1 MDSYRTEVR
10 LARLCFQMLKT
21 SRRSPRF
28 AGGKD
33 VKAVMPDSIG
43 HPNKKRTMEQK
54 NKGGRPRS
62 SRVQKKSRAVTVRY
76 SALQY
81 DIVRHRARTAGYR
94 TLTEYVREASV
105 NAEVVQNFIQE
116 HNAAFRDL
124 SALCNNLN
132 QLTRLAHAQGL
143 QSTEGALS
151 DLLPQV
157 LNLITHLH
165 KEMKRQKVL

>member
-1 MDSYRTEVR
+1 
-10 LARLCFQMLKT
+10 
-21 SRRSPRF
+21 
-28 AGGKD
+28 
-33 VKAVMPDSIG
+33 
-43 HPNKKRTMEQK
+43 MERK
-54 NKGGRPRS
+54 NKGGRPRA

-81 DIVRHRARTAGYR
+81 DIVRHRARTAGFR

-116 HNAAFRDL
+116 HNAVFRDL
-124 SALCNNLN
+124 SGLCNNLN
-132 QLTRLAHAQGL
+132 QVTRLAHAQGL
-143 QSTEGALS
+143 HSTECALS

>member
-1 MDSYRTEVR
+1 
-10 LARLCFQMLKT
+10 MLKT
-21 SRRSPRF
+21 SRWSPRF

-33 VKAVMPDSIG
+33 VKPSCPTRSGI
-43 HPNKKRTMEQK
+43 PTKKRTMEQK
-54 NKGGRPRS
+54 NKGGRPRA
-62 SRVQKKSRAVTVRY
+62 SRVQKKSRTVIVRY
-76 SALQY
+76 SALHY

-116 HNAAFRDL
+116 HNAVFRDL
-124 SALCNNLN
+124 SGLCNNLN

>member
-1 MDSYRTEVR
+1 MPNESEVSEVVFSDAENLPLVASLCR
-10 LARLCFQMLKT
+10 GKVVNRHARL
-21 SRRSPRF
+21 RP
-28 AGGKD
+28 G
-33 VKAVMPDSIG
+33 VPKARDM
-43 HPNKKRTMEQK
+43 KEK

-81 DIVRHRARTAGYR
+81 DIVRHRARTAGFR

-116 HNAAFRDL
+116 HNAVFRDL
-124 SALCNNLN
+124 SGLCNNLN

-143 QSTEGALS
+143 QSTERALS

-157 LNLITHLH
+157 QTLITHLH

>member
-1 MDSYRTEVR
+1 M
-10 LARLCFQMLKT
+10 K
-21 SRRSPRF
+21 
-28 AGGKD
+28 
-33 VKAVMPDSIG
+33 
-43 HPNKKRTMEQK
+43 QK

-81 DIVRHRARTAGYR
+81 DIVRHRARTAGFR

-116 HNAAFRDL
+116 HNAVFRDL
-124 SALCNNLN
+124 SGLCNNLN

-157 LNLITHLH
+157 QNLITHLH
-165 KEMKRQKVL
+165 KEMKRQK

>member
-1 MDSYRTEVR
+1 
-10 LARLCFQMLKT
+10 
-21 SRRSPRF
+21 
-28 AGGKD
+28 
-33 VKAVMPDSIG
+33 
-43 HPNKKRTMEQK
+43 MERK

-62 SRVQKKSRAVTVRY
+62 SRVQKKIRAVTVRY

-81 DIVRHRARTAGYR
+81 DIVRHRARTAGFR

-116 HNAAFRDL
+116 HNAVFRDL
-124 SALCNNLN
+124 SGLCNNLN
-132 QLTRLAHAQGL
+132 QLTRLAHVQGL

-165 KEMKRQKVL
+165 KEMKRQK

>member
-1 MDSYRTEVR
+1 MADKRKGKMCFRQPDWSSSIDRGEKWRERT
-10 LARLCFQMLKT
+10 
-21 SRRSPRF
+21 
-28 AGGKD
+28 
-33 VKAVMPDSIG
+33 KAVA
-43 HPNKKRTMEQK
+43 RE
-54 NKGGRPRS
+54 
-62 SRVQKKSRAVTVRY
+62 RAGCRRRAGPVRY
-76 SALQY
+76 STLQY
-81 DIVRHRARTAGYR
+81 DIVRHRARTAGFR

-116 HNAAFRDL
+116 HNAAFRNL
-124 SALCNNLN
+124 SGLCNNLN

-165 KEMKRQKVL
+165 KEMKRQK

>member
-1 MDSYRTEVR
+1 
-10 LARLCFQMLKT
+10 
-21 SRRSPRF
+21 
-28 AGGKD
+28 
-33 VKAVMPDSIG
+33 
-43 HPNKKRTMEQK
+43 MERK

-81 DIVRHRARTAGYR
+81 DIIRHRARMAGFR

-105 NAEVVQNFIQE
+105 NAEVVQNVLQE
-116 HNAAFRDL
+116 HNAVFRDL
-124 SALCNNLN
+124 SGLCNNLN

-143 QSTEGALS
+143 QSTERALS

-157 LNLITHLH
+157 LTLITHLH

>member
-1 MDSYRTEVR
+1 M
-10 LARLCFQMLKT
+10 K
-21 SRRSPRF
+21 
-28 AGGKD
+28 
-33 VKAVMPDSIG
+33 
-43 HPNKKRTMEQK
+43 QK

-81 DIVRHRARTAGYR
+81 DIVRHRARTAGFR

-116 HNAAFRDL
+116 HNAVFRDL
-124 SALCNNLN
+124 SGLCNNLN
-132 QLTRLAHAQGL
+132 QLTRLAHAQGF

-151 DLLPQV
+151 DLLPRV
-157 LNLITHLH
+157 LNLITRLH
-165 KEMKRQKVL
+165 KEMKRQK

>member
-1 MDSYRTEVR
+1 M
-10 LARLCFQMLKT
+10 K
-21 SRRSPRF
+21 
-28 AGGKD
+28 
-33 VKAVMPDSIG
+33 
-43 HPNKKRTMEQK
+43 QK
-54 NKGGRPRS
+54 NKGGRPRA
-62 SRVQKKSRAVTVRY
+62 SRVRRKSRAVTVRY

-81 DIVRHRARTAGYR
+81 DIVRHRARTAGFR

-116 HNAAFRDL
+116 HNAVFRDL
-124 SALCNNLN
+124 SGLCNNLN

-151 DLLPQV
+151 ELLPQIR
-157 LNLITHLH
+157 NLITHLH

>member
-1 MDSYRTEVR
+1 MRMCDFIIPAADKRKGKM
-10 LARLCFQMLKT
+10 CFRQPDRSSLID
-21 SRRSPRF
+21 RRERE
-28 AGGKD
+28 
-33 VKAVMPDSIG
+33 
-43 HPNKKRTMEQK
+43 MERK

-62 SRVQKKSRAVTVRY
+62 SRVQKKNRAVTVRY

-81 DIVRHRARTAGYR
+81 DIVRHRARTAGFR

-124 SALCNNLN
+124 SGLCNNLN

-143 QSTEGALS
+143 QSTEVALS

-165 KEMKRQKVL
+165 KEMKRQK